1 MDWLPDRVID
11 HLRESLDAPD
21 LAGTPYVLGR
31 VLGRGGMGAV
41 YEVRDTRLD
50 RTVAL
55 KALSP
60 VEDGAET
67 VERLLREARILASL
81 EHPGIVP
88 IHDVGTLLDG
98 RPYYVMKRVEGRRL
112 DEYLETKPPVGEMCR
127 VFLRIC
133 EPIEFAHSR
142 GIVHRDLKPENIMLG
157 PFGEVLVLDW
167 GVAKSLGQ
175 AERQGLVIGTA
186 GYMAPEQRAGE
197 PIDARADVYS
207 LGRLLQVAHGT
218 APRALRSIIR
228 RATEPDP
235 QRRYQD
241 VSALSADVARFL
253 DHMPVSAH
261 RESWPECL
269 VRILTRNKTL
279 ALLVLAYLLMRVAIF
294 FFVRE

>member
-21 LAGTPYVLGR
+21 LAGTPYVLR
-31 VLGRGGMGAV
+31 SVLGRGGMGAV

-67 VERLLREARILASL
+67 VGRLLHEARILASL

-88 IHDVGTLLDG
+88 IHDVGTLPDG
-98 RPYYVMKRVEGRRL
+98 RPYYVMKRVEGSRL
-112 DEYLETKPPVGEMCR
+112 DEYLATRPSLGELCR

-133 EPIEFAHSR
+133 EPVAFAHAR

-186 GYMAPEQRAGE
+186 DYMAPEQRAAG
-197 PIDARADVYS
+197 PVDARADVYS
-207 LGRLLQVAHGT
+207 LGCLLRAAGGP
-218 APRALRSIIR
+218 APRALQSIAR
-228 RATEPDP
+228 RATESDP
-235 QRRYQD
+235 RRRYQD
-241 VSALSADVARFL
+241 VSGMSADVARFL
-253 DHMPVSAH
+253 DHLPVSAH
-261 RESWPECL
+261 RESWPEQL
-269 VRILTRNKTL
+269 VRILTRHRTV
-279 ALLVLAYLLMRVAIF
+279 ALLILAYLLMRVAIF
-294 FFVRE
+294 FFVRR